1 MREILFEKISLIAS
15 VLNLQG
21 NKQKMKRV
29 HTFTKYWFLSL
40 YFLLLLSTSADADQN
55 HARLAELFR
64 SLKSTENVSKA
75 SVFESKIWHIWMKH
89 HDPEVE
95 SAMFQGLEAMKL
107 QLFEQA
113 FGHFSLLIKLAPDYA
128 EGWNKRAT
136 VLYLMGRFKES
147 EADVLRTLELEPRH
161 FGALSGQGLI
171 RIALHDW
178 TGAIYFLESALKINP
193 HMHGVIM
200 NLKYARQKQK
210 ESMT

>member
-1 MREILFEKISLIAS
+1 
-15 VLNLQG
+15 
-21 NKQKMKRV
+21 MKRLY
-29 HTFTKYWFLSL
+29 TFKKKWLLSWFL
-40 YFLLLLSTSADADQN
+40 YLLLSAPGFADQN
-55 HARLAELFR
+55 DVRLAKLFR
-64 SLKSTENVSKA
+64 SLKSTESVGSA
-75 SVFESKIWHIWMKH
+75 SVFESKIWHIWMEH
-89 HDPEVE
+89 YDPEVE
-95 SAMFQGLEAMKL
+95 SAMFQGVEAMKL
-107 QLFEQA
+107 QQFEQA

-147 EADVLRTLELEPRH
+147 EVDVIRTLELEPRH

-171 RIALHDW
+171 RIALQDW

>member
-1 MREILFEKISLIAS
+1 
-15 VLNLQG
+15 
-21 NKQKMKRV
+21 MKRV
-29 HTFTKYWFLSL
+29 HTFTKNWLLSL
-40 YFLLLLSTSADADQN
+40 LFLLLLSVSADADQN
-55 HARLAELFR
+55 DVRLAKLFR
-64 SLKSTENVSKA
+64 SLGATESESKA
-75 SVFESKIWHIWMKH
+75 SVFESKIWRIWMEH
-89 HDPEVE
+89 YDPEVE
-95 SAMFQGLEAMKL
+95 NAMFQGVEAMKL
-107 QLFEQA
+107 QQFEQA
-113 FGHFSLLIKLAPDYA
+113 FGHFSLLINLAPDFA

-147 EADVLRTLELEPRH
+147 EADVMRALELEPRH

-193 HMHGVIM
+193 HMYGVIM

>member
-1 MREILFEKISLIAS
+1 
-15 VLNLQG
+15 
-21 NKQKMKRV
+21 MKRV
-29 HTFTKYWFLSL
+29 HTILKNWFLSL
-40 YFLLLLSTSADADQN
+40 FFLLLLSASVDADQN
-55 HARLAELFR
+55 DLRLVDLFR
-64 SLKSTENVSKA
+64 SLKSTESVSRA
-75 SVFESKIWHIWMKH
+75 SVFESKIWHIWMEH
-89 HDPEVE
+89 YESELE
-95 SAMFQGLEAMKL
+95 SAMFQGVEAMKL
-107 QLFEQA
+107 QQFEQA

-147 EADVLRTLELEPRH
+147 EEDVLRTLELEPRH

-171 RIALHDW
+171 RIALQDW

-193 HMHGVIM
+193 HMHGVIL

>member
-1 MREILFEKISLIAS
+1 
-15 VLNLQG
+15 
-21 NKQKMKRV
+21 MKRV
-29 HTFTKYWFLSL
+29 HTFTKNWLLSL
-40 YFLLLLSTSADADQN
+40 LFLLLLSGSADSDQN
-55 HARLAELFR
+55 DVRLAELFR
-64 SLKSTENVSKA
+64 SLKLTESVSKA
-75 SVFESKIWHIWMKH
+75 LVFENKIWHIWMEH
-89 HDPEVE
+89 YDPEVK
-95 SAMFQGLEAMKL
+95 SVMFQGVEAMKL
-107 QLFEQA
+107 QQFEQA

-136 VLYLMGRFKES
+136 VLYLMGRLKES

-171 RIALHDW
+171 RIALQDW

-193 HMHGVIM
+193 HMYGVIM

>member
-1 MREILFEKISLIAS
+1 
-15 VLNLQG
+15 
-21 NKQKMKRV
+21 MKRV
-29 HTFTKYWFLSL
+29 YTFTKYWFLSVF
-40 YFLLLLSTSADADQN
+40 FLHLLTAAADADQN
-55 HARLAELFR
+55 DARLAALFR
-64 SLKSTENVSKA
+64 SLKSTESVSRA
-75 SVFESKIWHIWMKH
+75 LVFESKIWDIWMEH
-89 HDPEVE
+89 YDPEVE
-95 SAMFQGLEAMKL
+95 IAMFQGVEAMKL
-107 QLFEQA
+107 QQFEQA
-113 FGHFSLLIKLAPDYA
+113 FSHFSLLIKIAPDYA

-147 EADVLRTLELEPRH
+147 EADVMRTLELEPRH

-171 RIALHDW
+171 RIALQDW